1 MSAQTTDDKLPTTQ
15 ERRDASPASIKGE
28 VERWVEQCILELNLC
43 PFAAVPYR
51 KGLVHIEVCEAR
63 VFETVIGTLLGEI
76 EKLIMTSPRKL
87 SNTLVVFRHAF
98 EEFDDFLDAAATFN
112 AMLERSNLHD
122 SFQVATFHP
131 DYYFANSKPTDR
143 GNLTNRS
150 PYPIFH
156 LLREDEM
163 TDVLARY
170 SAPEQ
175 IPIRNVQLLSS
186 LDLDDIAKRWPFID
200 PSSLTIPENA

>member
-1 MSAQTTDDKLPTTQ
+1 MSAHTQDDKLAPTSSN
-15 ERRDASPASIKGE
+15 ERKNNEQIKRE
-28 VERWVEQCILELNLC
+28 VEHWVEQCILSLNLC

-51 KGLVHIEVCEAR
+51 KDLVHIEICEAKR
-63 VFETVIGTLLGEI
+63 FESVVGTLLGEI
-76 EKLIMTSPRKL
+76 EKLVMSSPREL

-98 EEFDDFLDAAATFN
+98 AAFDDFLDAAATFN
-112 AMLERSNLHD
+112 AMLERSNLHH

-131 DYYFANSKPTDR
+131 DYYFANSKPSDR

-175 IPIRNVQLLSS
+175 IPIRNVELLSS
-186 LDLDDIAKRWPFID
+186 LDLEDIAKRWPFID
-200 PSSLTIPENA
+200 PSSLTSPENA